1 MVIKDIRFQSTS
13 NRKLAIITPLFV
25 KDFGVR
31 NSEEGWMCVY
41 CFFADY
47 SQIYIPIL
55 DYASIFPKIFFQ
67 EAV

>member
-1 MVIKDIRFQSTS
+1 MVIKDISFQSTS
-13 NRKLAIITPLFV
+13 IQKLAIITPFV

-31 NSEEGWMCVY
+31 NSEEGWMFVY

-55 DYASIFPKIFFQ
+55 DYASIFPKIFFH

>member
-1 MVIKDIRFQSTS
+1 MVIKDITFQSTS
-13 NRKLAIITPLFV
+13 NRKLAVITSFV

-31 NSEEGWMCVY
+31 ISEEGWMFVY
-41 CFFADY
+41 CFFADS
-47 SQIYIPIL
+47 SQIYIPNL

>member
-1 MVIKDIRFQSTS
+1 MVIKDISLQSTS
-13 NRKLAIITPLFV
+13 NRKLAIITPFV

-31 NSEEGWMCVY
+31 ISEEGWMFVY

-55 DYASIFPKIFFQ
+55 DFASISPKIFFLK
-67 EAV
+67 AV